1 MGQCH
6 NYSINNDDACELRAQ
21 FGVRLSLLTAND
33 AELRLDPDTQEAVIF
48 IDESREPECCKLFQ

>member
-6 NYSINNDDACELRAQ
+6 NYSINNDEVCELGAQ

-33 AELRLDPDTQEAVIF
+33 TELRLDPYTQEAVIS